1 MIRAASS
8 ALALLTVVAAP
19 VAAQAGDGTVSAVA
33 RGVMVRGT
41 VVLADGVAPAA
52 GVIVLLESGPGVVAA
67 RALTDER
74 GGFLA
79 TLASAGRYRLR
90 ALRIGYQPT
99 IMDVVVEAAGTTS
112 LRVVLLAPAVVLPSV
127 AVRSEDVCRGSA
139 TDGAVVAQV
148 WEEARKALLASG
160 LSAAEPLFAEW
171 IEYERTLDTTSR
183 VVRDQRVRSTRM
195 ATTHAFRSLPAARLA
210 EHGYVVDTDDGTMFH
225 APDADVLLSDSFAA
239 MHCFHLEPP
248 TRERPT
254 MIGVGF
260 RPVRDRRQVSD
271 IYGTFWIDRESRELK
286 VLEYRYTNLPSVT
299 ERVRPGGVVEFMR
312 LASGSWLVQRWSIRM
327 PQLVTLVPQTIRR
340 RGVSVTGT
348 PITVTAVRIVGG
360 EVSRVDRANT
370 LLFQGDGAALSVQVT
385 PADSLSRASD
395 VRITLDGTDYE
406 LLTDSL
412 GRGRLSAVLP
422 GAYQLRALT
431 PLMDSLGVPAEP
443 MDVAI
448 RPDDGRPVSVPIPSH
463 ASLLRRLCGDPRP
476 GQEGAHARGVVVDA
490 VGLPVA
496 DAIVQLTWQQQIG
509 VVSDRLMWHER
520 SASTR
525 TDSVGTWQL
534 CDVPRDQGMLVRIR
548 ADSLAGQG
556 ALRVSSGALFASSHV
571 ALQRAAASERPALI
585 GTLALHVTDS
595 TSQPVA
601 DAQVLVTVAGR
612 QRHRARTDAGGRA
625 LVPPLPVGSLTV
637 EVRKVG
643 FASGTVAAEIEAGEN
658 TLPIVMHTVSVPQ
671 LAAVRVVGNR
681 TINARHAE
689 FERRHASKD
698 ATASITADEIERRN
712 PVSTWQMLSR
722 VPSLM
727 VLDSAGSIYAR
738 SSRMSS
744 IVCWPRV
751 AIDGQILSGIP
762 NLAQLPPP
770 REIFGIEVFAGSA
783 STPLRYGGEGE
794 GRYCGLIA
802 IWTK

>member
-1 MIRAASS
+1 MV
-8 ALALLTVVAAP
+8 LLTLAGVRP
-19 VAAQAGDGTVSAVA
+19 VAAQTVNGTGAGAAAV
-33 RGVMVRGT
+33 RGMIVRGT
-41 VVLADGVAPAA
+41 VVLADGIAPAA

-74 GGFLA
+74 GGFVA
-79 TLASAGRYRLR
+79 TLPTVGRYRLR

-99 IMDVVVEAAGTTS
+99 VVDVVVEETTT
-112 LRVVLLAPAVVLPSV
+112 LRVVLIAPAVVLPSV
-127 AVRSEDVCRGSA
+127 AVRGEDVCRGGA

-160 LSAAEPLFAEW
+160 LSASAPLFAEW

-183 VVRDQRVRSTRM
+183 IVRDQRVRSTRM

-225 APDADVLLSDSFAA
+225 APDADVLLSESFAA

-286 VLEYRYTNLPSVT
+286 ALEYRYTNLPSVT

-312 LASGSWLVQRWSIRM
+312 LESGSWLVQRWSIRM

-370 LLFQGDGAALSVQVT
+370 LLYQADGAALAAQVT
-385 PADSLSRASD
+385 PSDSLTSLAD
-395 VRITLDGTDYE
+395 IRITLDGTDYA
-406 LLTDSL
+406 LLTDSR
-412 GRGRLSAVLP
+412 GRGRLPSVLP

-431 PLMDSLGVPAEP
+431 PLMDSLGLHPEP
-443 MDVAI
+443 MDVSI
-448 RPDDGRPVSVPIPSH
+448 RPDDGRPVAVPIPSQS
-463 ASLLRRLCGDPRP
+463 SLLRRLCGEPRA
-476 GQEGAHARGVVVDA
+476 GIEGGHARGVVVDDS
-490 VGLPVA
+490 GLPVA
-496 DAIVQLTWQQQIG
+496 DAVVQLTWQQQIG

-525 TDSVGTWQL
+525 TDSVGTWHV
-534 CDVPRDQGMLVRIR
+534 CDVPRDQGMLVRVR
-548 ADSLAGQG
+548 SDSLAGVG
-556 ALRVSSGALFASSHV
+556 SVRVPHGALFASSHV
-571 ALQRAAASERPALI
+571 ALRRAAVNERPSMI
-585 GTLALHVTDS
+585 GTLVLDVTDS
-595 TSQPVA
+595 ASRPVA
-601 DAQVLVTVAGR
+601 DAQVVVTMAGR
-612 QRHRARTDAGGRA
+612 QRHRARTDATGRVI
-625 LVPPLPVGSLTV
+625 VPPLPVGSLTV

-658 TLPIVMHTVSVPQ
+658 TVPIVMHSVGVPQ
-671 LAAVRVVGNR
+671 LAAIRVIGNR

-689 FERRHASKD
+689 FERRHAAGD

-751 AIDGQILSGIP
+751 AIDGQVLSGIP
-762 NLAQLPPP
+762 NLAQLPNP
-770 REIFGIEVFAGSA
+770 RDIFGIEVFAGSA